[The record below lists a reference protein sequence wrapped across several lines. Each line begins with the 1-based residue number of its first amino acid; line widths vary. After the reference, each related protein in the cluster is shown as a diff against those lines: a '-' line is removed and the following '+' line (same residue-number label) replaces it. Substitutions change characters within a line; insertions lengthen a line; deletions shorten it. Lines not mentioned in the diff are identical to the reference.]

1 MTTTTETTTWW
12 QRAHAD
18 SGAHIAYFSMGEG
31 LPVVF
36 VPPVPWSHLQMELA
50 DPGYPLVRGESRSE
64 SMR

>member
-1 MTTTTETTTWW
+1 MEPRILYAQTS
-12 QRAHAD
+12 D
-18 SGAHIAYFSMGEG
+18 GVNIAYFSMGEG